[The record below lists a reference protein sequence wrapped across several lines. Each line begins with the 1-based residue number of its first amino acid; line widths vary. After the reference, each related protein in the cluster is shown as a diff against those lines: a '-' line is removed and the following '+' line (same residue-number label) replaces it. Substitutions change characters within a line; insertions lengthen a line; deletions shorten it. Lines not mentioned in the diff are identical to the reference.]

1 MQKVEDIKGDQLWAL
16 ARRMLALYQAGGPAA
31 RDRLRA
37 EFRVTTTRDVPA
49 ADALRLQARAEEL
62 VEQLTGLPF
71 IESPD
76 NDERA
81 ILIRSLDR
89 LAQEA
94 GFQSHVDCGLS
105 PMLQDDSLRD
115 ILAIESVLLGD
126 SRDGHA

>member
-37 EFRVTTTRDVPA
+37 EFGVTTTRDIPA
-49 ADALRLQARAEEL
+49 DDAPRLQARAEEMI
-62 VEQLTGLPF
+62 EQLTGRPF
-71 IESPD
+71 VEGPS

-81 ILIRSLDR
+81 IVVSSLDR

-94 GFQSHVDCGLS
+94 GFQDHTDCGLS
-105 PMLQDDSLRD
+105 RMLQDDSLAD

-126 SRDGHA
+126 RRD